1 MRVLMFGWEFPPY
14 AAGGLATATL
24 SLAHG
29 LTRLGVE
36 VTLVVPFPAD
46 TREAGGVRVVSAT
59 DVAPGLTMVR
69 VASSLMPYA
78 SAGVPAAARTPGP
91 MAPWAR
97 RAQGPTAYRASL
109 FDDVEEFAGAARVL
123 AARHAHDVI
132 HTHDWMTYAAGI
144 AAREYSGKPFVAHIH
159 ATERDRSGDWSNP
172 DIERREREGLRAADR
187 VIANSYVTKRQ
198 VVERYDVRDEIVDV
212 VHWGIEPRPIDHARG
227 IGPFGA
233 DVPIV
238 LFLGR
243 LAMQKGPDYFIK
255 AAARVARVRDDVRFV
270 VAGTGDM
277 MEQLMLECVHL
288 GIADRVHFTGGISRE
303 DAERLYRIA
312 TVCVMPSVSEPFG
325 LVALESLRAETP
337 VIVSRRAGV
346 SEAIANLITVEFWDI
361 DDMADKILAVV
372 GDPVLL
378 GELRRRTEEEL
389 ADLRLGAD
397 EPARLTLES
406 YRSAIA
412 RSG

>member
-24 SLAHG
+24 SLARG
-29 LTRLGVE
+29 LARMGE
-36 VTLVVPFPAD
+36 DVTLVVPFPGDAHL
-46 TREAGGVRVVSAT
+46 ANPVRLVSAT
-59 DVAPGLTMVR
+59 DVAPGLRMVR
-69 VASSLMPYA
+69 IPSPLVPYA
-78 SAGVPAAARTPGP
+78 SIGGGAV
-91 MAPWAR
+91 APWSR

-109 FDDVEEFAGAARVL
+109 LEDVDEFAEAARIL
-123 AARHAHDVI
+123 AARHPHDVI
-132 HTHDWMTYAAGI
+132 HTHDWMTYAAGV
-144 AAREYSGKPFVAHIH
+144 AARAVSGKPLVAHIH
-159 ATERDRSGDWSNP
+159 ATEHDRSGDWSNSE
-172 DIERREREGLRAADR
+172 ILRREREGLRAADR

-198 VVERYDVRDEIVDV
+198 VVDSYGLQEDVVDV
-212 VHWGIEPRPIDHARG
+212 VHWGIEPREHGDTRG
-227 IGPFGA
+227 ISPFGP
-233 DVPIV
+233 DVPTV

-255 AAARVARVRDDVRFV
+255 AAARVAQLRDDVRFI

-277 MEQLMLECVHL
+277 METLMLECVRL

-325 LVALESLRAETP
+325 IVALESLRAETP
-337 VIVSRRAGV
+337 VIVSKRSGV
-346 SEAIANLITVEFWDI
+346 NEAIANLLIVEFWDI

-378 GELRRRTEEEL
+378 GELRRRAQEEL
-389 ADLRLGAD
+389 SDLRRGPD
-397 EPARLTLES
+397 EPARLTAES

-412 RSG
+412 RV